1 MMITRKIPSS
11 GEAMPVIG
19 FGTFRTFDIG
29 TDKAALAERVKVLQT
44 LFDAG
49 GSMIDSSPM
58 YGSAEANVGRALK
71 QMGAGARK
79 KAFLATKVWTS
90 GRQAGI
96 RQMQDSARLMGATG
110 EKQMLDLM
118 QVHNLVDWR
127 THIKTLRAWKEQG
140 RFRTIG
146 ITHYTSSAFDDLA
159 AVIRAEKIDFVQ
171 FAYSIDVRDAE
182 ERFLPFCADKG
193 VATIINRPFGS
204 GSLFGQARR
213 RKLPDFAAELGIK
226 SWAQFFLKYILGHP
240 AVTVAIPG
248 TGKLVHAQDNV
259 KAGQGPLP
267 DVALRRK
274 MADFWEK
281 G

>member
-1 MMITRKIPSS
+1 MLTRKIPSN

-19 FGTFRTFDIG
+19 FGTYRTFDIG
-29 TDKAALAERVKVLQT
+29 NDKAALAERVKVLQT

-58 YGSAEANVGRALK
+58 YGSAEANVGRALR
-71 QMGAGARK
+71 QMGAGARE
-79 KAFLATKVWTS
+79 KAFLATKVWTR
-90 GRQAGI
+90 GREGGI
-96 RQMQDSARLMGATG
+96 RQMQESARLMGATG
-110 EKQMLDLM
+110 DKMMLDLM
-118 QVHNLVDWR
+118 QIHNLVDWR
-127 THIKTLRAWKEQG
+127 THIKTLRSWKEQG

-146 ITHYTSSAFDDLA
+146 ITHYTSSALDDLA

-182 ERFLPFCADKG
+182 KRFLPFCADKG

-204 GSLFGQARR
+204 GSLFRAARGR
-213 RKLPDFAAELGIK
+213 DLPEFAAELGIK
-226 SWAQFFLKYILGHP
+226 SWAQYFLKYIIGHP

-248 TGKLVHAQDNV
+248 TGKPAHAADNVHAG
-259 KAGQGPLP
+259 KGPMP
-267 DVALRRK
+267 DAAMRRK
-274 MADFWEK
+274 MAQWWEK